1 MDARELPFYGLGMI
15 AFAMAGSDG
24 RIQAHERNELH
35 NIIQEWSDN
44 FEQDCDIA
52 EIIFSVLKK
61 SPPLNLDDGYEA
73 GMKQIRLGSQNLTQ
87 SLKERFVFL
96 VNDIAHAFPPV
107 TDDEKALLKK
117 FEEDLHDIT

>member
-1 MDARELPFYGLGMI
+1 
-15 AFAMAGSDG
+15 
-24 RIQAHERNELH
+24 
-35 NIIQEWSDN
+35 
-44 FEQDCDIA
+44 
-52 EIIFSVLKK
+52 LKK